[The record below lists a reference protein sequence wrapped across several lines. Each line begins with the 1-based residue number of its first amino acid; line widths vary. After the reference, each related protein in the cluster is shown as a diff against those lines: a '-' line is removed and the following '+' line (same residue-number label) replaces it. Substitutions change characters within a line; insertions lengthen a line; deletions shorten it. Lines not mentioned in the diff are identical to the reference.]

1 MKIAHIG
8 AAAMAFSAVVT
19 VAALGLLVAQERRI
33 GSLSALQA
41 EGQTRLSALVGARQ
55 ACDGMK
61 VRALS
66 LALKAELEQFAQ
78 VMEEVQ
84 ANMTDENRNSATA
97 TFQQQADP
105 LARKLDTGFDE
116 LQAAVSAATEE
127 ATRNLMEGSR
137 RAVYTV
143 SAACL
148 LALALLVAVLALVRR
163 RVVMPLV
170 QASAAARGLAD
181 GDLTVSIPGTQRD
194 EMGDLQRSLEQM
206 RCAWVD
212 ALARVRQ
219 TTGHIQEASVHIVEG
234 SSALSQRTGQ
244 AARNLQE
251 TAASMEQINA
261 TVTGNA
267 HNAGRAS
274 ELAQGTSATAT
285 QGRRVM
291 LEAVRSMA
299 NLEAGSR
306 RIAEITGLIDGI
318 AFQTNLLALNAA
330 VEAARA
336 GDQGRGFAVVAAE
349 VRTLA
354 LRARAAA
361 NDIRGIVN
369 ESTDHVAAGSR
380 LVNDA
385 GATMEGVVQRIEHLS
400 ELMREI
406 ASSTAEQRSG
416 VGIVNEAVTEL
427 DRMTQN
433 NAGLAAQSGR
443 AASSLREQVQV
454 LDRVVSVFK
463 LPAGTEVAT
472 R

>member
-1 MKIAHIG
+1 
-8 AAAMAFSAVVT
+8 
-19 VAALGLLVAQERRI
+19 
-33 GSLSALQA
+33 
-41 EGQTRLSALVGARQ
+41 
-55 ACDGMK
+55 
-61 VRALS
+61 
-66 LALKAELEQFAQ
+66 
-78 VMEEVQ
+78 
-84 ANMTDENRNSATA
+84 
-97 TFQQQADP
+97 
-105 LARKLDTGFDE
+105 
-116 LQAAVSAATEE
+116 
-127 ATRNLMEGSR
+127 
-137 RAVYTV
+137 
-143 SAACL
+143 
-148 LALALLVAVLALVRR
+148 
-163 RVVMPLV
+163 
-170 QASAAARGLAD
+170 
-181 GDLTVSIPGTQRD
+181 
-194 EMGDLQRSLEQM
+194 
-206 RCAWVD
+206 
-212 ALARVRQ
+212 
-219 TTGHIQEASVHIVEG
+219 
-234 SSALSQRTGQ
+234 
-244 AARNLQE
+244 
-251 TAASMEQINA
+251 
-261 TVTGNA
+261 
-267 HNAGRAS
+267 
-274 ELAQGTSATAT
+274 
-285 QGRRVM
+285 M

-385 GATMEGVVQRIEHLS
+385 GATMEGVGQRIEHLS